1 LNDKTRVLIIGASGR
16 IGKEI
21 YKIFDNDINKLF
33 FNVFGTYCNHP
44 LSELEKL
51 DITDIESVK
60 NLINKIK
67 PEIVI
72 HAAGMVYPIKCE
84 ENKKL
89 AWKINVIGTKNLLEC
104 CKDIGSKIV
113 YISTDYVFD
122 GKNNPYDELDQT
134 NPLNYYGQ
142 TKLESE
148 KLILSINE
156 YLIIRTAWVNDV
168 EKNSSS
174 FIMQVINSLKN
185 NEVFSV
191 PFDQYGSPTITS
203 NLSEI
208 IFELIQKNQKGIF
221 HVTGL
226 TYIDRYN
233 FAIKIAEVFLLNRK
247 LIKKIST
254 AELNQKI
261 KRPLEVNLDL
271 KKLKSIITT
280 KIFSLDEQL
289 DLMKKTSKF

>member
-1 LNDKTRVLIIGASGR
+1 MKFLVTGSSGLV
-16 IGKEI
+16 GSQVVK
-21 YKIFDNDINKLF
+21 DL
-33 FNVFGTYCNHP
+33 VQQNHTVYSCYHDEKP
-44 LSELEKL
+44 LDGIPISL
-51 DITDIESVK
+51 DLTDE
-60 NLINKIK
+60 NKIIQTLEEIK
-67 PEIVI
+67 PDRII
-72 HAAGMVYPIKCE
+72 HLAAMTSVDLCE
-84 ENKKL
+84 TEQKL
-89 AWKINVIGTKNLLEC
+89 ATQINTKATEILANQAAKQNAFFLY
-104 CKDIGSKIV
+104 V
-113 YISTDYVFD
+113 STDYVFD

-280 KIFSLDEQL
+280 KIFSLDVQL